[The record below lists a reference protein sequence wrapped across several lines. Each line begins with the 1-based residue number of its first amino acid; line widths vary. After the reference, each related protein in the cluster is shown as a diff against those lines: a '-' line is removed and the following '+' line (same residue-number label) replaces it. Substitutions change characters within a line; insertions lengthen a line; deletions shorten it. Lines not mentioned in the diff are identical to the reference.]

1 MTLSYISIYA
11 FRVFCKDLILITIF
25 LQQRAE
31 HDSTGRREGNE
42 DAWRASDQRRGTPGV
57 DYLTY
62 ILVKVLLV
70 IFGEGSRAHVAAVC
84 TSYTLSFELKE
95 SILNFIFSCA
105 FHRST
110 SHRPRYIP
118 TEPTC
123 AMLTRLGTRR
133 PHVGWHIVLQH
144 HNSLQRCSLS

>member
-70 IFGEGSRAHVAAVC
+70 IIGEGSHAHVAIVC
-84 TSYTLSFELKE
+84 HLVHVSRCH
-95 SILNFIFSCA
+95 LN
-105 FHRST
+105 
-110 SHRPRYIP
+110 
-118 TEPTC
+118 
-123 AMLTRLGTRR
+123 
-133 PHVGWHIVLQH
+133 
-144 HNSLQRCSLS
+144 